1 MPKFLIRAAYSVEG
15 MKGLQKEG
23 GTSRREAT
31 KAAVESAGGTM
42 ETFLYAFGETDVYV
56 IVDMPDR
63 ESMTA
68 LAITIGASG
77 AVSAQTTTPL
87 LTPEQVDEAVSRS
100 VNYRPPGA

>member
-1 MPKFLIRAAYSVEG
+1 MPKFLIRATYSIEG
-15 MKGLQKEG
+15 MRGLQKEG
-23 GTSRREAT
+23 GTSRRDAV

-42 ETFLYAFGETDVYV
+42 ETFLYAFGDTDLYV

-77 AVSAQTTTPL
+77 ALTPQTTPL
-87 LTPEQVDEAVSRS
+87 LTPEQVDDAVKRS
-100 VNYRPPGA
+100 VNYRAPGS

>member
-1 MPKFLIRAAYSVEG
+1 MPKFLIRAEYSPEG
-15 MKGLQKEG
+15 MKGLLKEG
-23 GTSRREAT
+23 GTSRREAVG
-31 KAAVESAGGTM
+31 AAVESAGGTM
-42 ETFLYAFGETDVYV
+42 ETFLYAFGDTDLYV

-77 AVSAQTTTPL
+77 ALSPQTVPL
-87 LTPEQVDEAVSRS
+87 LTPEQVDDAVGRS

>member
-1 MPKFLIRAAYSVEG
+1 MPKFLIRAEYSSEG
-15 MKGLQKEG
+15 MKGLKEEG
-23 GTSRREAT
+23 GTSRRDAV

-42 ETFLYAFGETDVYV
+42 ETFLYAFGETDLYV

-68 LAITIGASG
+68 LAITIGATG
-77 AVSAQTTTPL
+77 ALSPQTIPL
-87 LTPEQVDEAVSRS
+87 LTPEQVDDAVKRS

>member
-1 MPKFLIRAAYSVEG
+1 MPKFLIRAAYSAEG
-15 MKGLQKEG
+15 MKGLKEEG
-23 GTSRREAT
+23 GTSRRDAV

-42 ETFLYAFGETDVYV
+42 ETFLYAFGETDLYV

-68 LAITIGASG
+68 LAITIGATG
-77 AVSAQTTTPL
+77 ALSPQTIPL
-87 LTPEQVDEAVSRS
+87 LTPEQVDDAVKRS

>member
-23 GTSRREAT
+23 GTSRREAV

-42 ETFLYAFGETDVYV
+42 DTFLYAFGESDLYV

-77 AVSAQTTTPL
+77 ALAPQTIPL
-87 LTPEQVDEAVSRS
+87 LTPEQVDEAVGRS
-100 VNYRPPGA
+100 VNYRPPGT

>member
-15 MKGLQKEG
+15 MRGLQKEG
-23 GTSRREAT
+23 GTSRREAV

-42 ETFLYAFGETDVYV
+42 DTFLYAFGETDLYV

-77 AVSAQTTTPL
+77 ALSPQTIPL
-87 LTPEQVDEAVSRS
+87 LTPEQVDDAVSRG
-100 VNYRPPGA
+100 VTYRPPGA

>member
-23 GTSRREAT
+23 GTSRREAV

-42 ETFLYAFGETDVYV
+42 DTFLYAFGEADLYV

-77 AVSAQTTTPL
+77 ALAPQTIPP

>member
-1 MPKFLIRAAYSVEG
+1 MPKFLIRGTYSVEG
-15 MKGLQKEG
+15 MRGLQKEG
-23 GTSRREAT
+23 GSSRREAV

-42 ETFLYAFGETDVYV
+42 ETFLYAFGDTDLYV

-77 AVSAQTTTPL
+77 ALAPQTTPL
-87 LTPEQVDEAVSRS
+87 LTPEQVDEAVKRN